1 VIRFYNKSSS
11 SSPQGVFAFLAA
23 FQKRSE
29 WEFRTSQTTLCSSNS
44 TPCCTSNRFAWNCR
58 PRQHNS
64 APIFLN
70 SFSASRRSRMEID
83 ANDLQLFYVRFLER
97 AKALPPQH
105 VPILYRHLLMQSCS
119 TFADRWRLAA
129 SDKLKLD
136 TFTQFPLSVD
146 QTVDQ
151 AIVEFVDACLGETV
165 EISARGV
172 DSLPNLYRADCDSL
186 FVKASILHEGT
197 FVGQANAFS
206 LKMCMRLFGLRSD
219 KNGYQAG
226 LILPSPAPPLYAAP
240 TLWHAASAESNMVVL
255 SRSCVYVSCSNRNR
269 TACSLSAWLCCALV
283 CGRNFR
289 MRNFDAKAAS
299 HAAKIII
306 MYRNRMLCSRIVYAA
321 ATCPVV
327 IDCYSLL
334 MRAGFADASPSAIF
348 PSVMCRRRY
357 PPGCHISTT
366 SRWRPFIFGH
376 EALDKTFARE
386 HGSLIVFP
394 VQNGIV
400 TNWDCMEQLWL
411 HAFTKLKVDPA
422 NHPVLLTEVI
432 MNPKSNRERMVQ
444 VMFETLSVPALYICS
459 RPVLCLAGSRRS
471 SGVVVQCNASESII
485 VPVIDGHILPHAVF
499 RACFHSGD
507 DLTSHMITLLRHH
520 GITLPSYTSQQA
532 DSFTHDSD
540 SISVQFTTRSLVRSL
555 QEALCY
561 VALDY
566 DLEMQTASE
575 ATYELPPL
583 YQGRFPTATISIGH
597 ERFACPE
604 ILFRP
609 LLPSI
614 EGMHIATDSVIKAC
628 DVSVQHHLYGNIV
641 LAGDALALPG
651 MVARMEREMRAVAPG
666 ARVTVRASAKHST
679 WTGGAILASSHSF
692 LRMCMLNAIY
702 NEQGPTIVH
711 TKCPTFAPL

>member
-1 VIRFYNKSSS
+1 
-11 SSPQGVFAFLAA
+11 
-23 FQKRSE
+23 
-29 WEFRTSQTTLCSSNS
+29 
-44 TPCCTSNRFAWNCR
+44 
-58 PRQHNS
+58 
-64 APIFLN
+64 
-70 SFSASRRSRMEID
+70 MEYD

-97 AKALPPQH
+97 AKALPPHH
-105 VPILYRHLLMQSCS
+105 VPILYRHMLMQSGS

-129 SDKLKLD
+129 SDKLKSG
-136 TFTQFPLSVD
+136 TFTQFPLSLD
-146 QTVDQ
+146 QAVDQ
-151 AIVEFVDACLGETV
+151 AIIEFVDACLGETV

-172 DSLPNLYRADCDSL
+172 GLLPNLYRADFCDSL
-186 FVKASILHEGT
+186 FVKASILHEGA

-206 LKMCMRLFGLRSD
+206 LKTCMRLFGLRLD
-219 KNGYQAG
+219 KSVFQAG
-226 LILPSPAPPLYAAP
+226 PILPSPALPLYAAP
-240 TLWHAASAESNMVVL
+240 TLGHAASAESNMVVL
-255 SRSCVYVSCSNRNR
+255 SRSCVYVSFSNRNR

-283 CGRNFR
+283 SGRNFR
-289 MRNFDAKAAS
+289 VQNAKSAS

-306 MYRNRMLCSRIVYAA
+306 THRNRMLCNRIVHTA

-327 IDCYSLL
+327 IDCSSSM
-334 MRAGFADASPSAIF
+334 MRAGFADATPSVVF

-357 PPGCHISTT
+357 PPGCCITST

-386 HGSLIVFP
+386 QGSLIVFP

-400 TNWDCMEQLWL
+400 ANWDCMEQLWL
-411 HAFTKLKVDPA
+411 HSFTKLNVDPA
-422 NHPVLLTEVI
+422 NHPVMLTEAI

-471 SGVVVQCNASESII
+471 SGVVVQCDASESII
-485 VPVIDGHILPHAVF
+485 VPVIDGHILPHAVL

-507 DLTSHMITLLRHH
+507 DLTSHMITLLKHH
-520 GITLPSYTSQQA
+520 GITLPGYTSQPA
-532 DSFTHDSD
+532 DSLTHEFD

-555 QEALCY
+555 QETLCY

-566 DLEMQTASE
+566 DLEMQTACE
-575 ATYELPPL
+575 ATYELPSV
-583 YQGRFPTATISIGH
+583 YQGQFPTATISIGH

-641 LAGDALALPG
+641 LGGDALALPG

-666 ARVTVRASAKHST
+666 ARVTVRASSKHST
-679 WTGGAILASSHSF
+679 WIGGAILASSQYF
-692 LRMCMLNAIY
+692 LRMCILNHIY

-711 TKCPTFAPL
+711 TKCPTFAPM